1 MLLRKIL
8 EDSKISYDIVMG
20 SIDIDIVDLEYDS
33 RNVKPGV
40 LFACMKGKT
49 SDSHQYAAQAAEKGA
64 VALLVQEPVIL
75 PPGMLN
81 KGVGEHIT
89 IINVAD
95 SRKAFARLA
104 AAFFGNPADKLKIIG
119 ITGTKGKSTTSYMI
133 EAVLKNAGKRIG
145 VIGTIGAGYG
155 DVTLPTVNTTPES
168 YELQKMFRLMIQA
181 GCKAVCMEVSSLG
194 LKFHRTDGILLHP

>member
-20 SIDIDIVDLEYDS
+20 SIDIDITDLEYDS

-49 SDSHQYAAQAAEKGA
+49 SDSHKFATQAAENGA

-104 AAFFGNPADKLKIIG
+104 AAFFGNPADKLKMIG
-119 ITGTKGKSTTSYMI
+119 IYF
-133 EAVLKNAGKRIG
+133 EFHN
-145 VIGTIGAGYG
+145 
-155 DVTLPTVNTTPES
+155 NT
-168 YELQKMFRLMIQA
+168 QINK
-181 GCKAVCMEVSSLG
+181 
-194 LKFHRTDGILLHP
+194 D